1 MNNELKLS
9 TRQKNILRYIQES
22 LSLDSRP
29 PTIREI
35 GGALDISSTS
45 VVNYNLNRL
54 SEKGLLERDR
64 TVSRGL
70 RLTDMAYDLLGT
82 AAKVTGK
89 TSGAIAEQLS
99 NLVRIRILGNIV
111 AGEPIDV
118 SSDNFDV
125 YDEEDY
131 VELSATMLHG
141 NKDKMFALRVD
152 GYSMI
157 DDMISDGD
165 IVILQAQETARDGD
179 IVATWVESEGT
190 TLKRFYLDSERG
202 LVRLEPRNPTME
214 PIYVEP
220 DNLTIQGKLILTLS
234 QAA

>member
-1 MNNELKLS
+1 MSEDVKLS
-9 TRQKNILRYIQES
+9 TRQQKMLRYIHDS
-22 LSLDSRP
+22 LTLESRP

-54 SEKGLLERDR
+54 TEKGLLERDR

-70 RLTDMAYDLLGT
+70 RLTDTAYEVLGT
-82 AAKVTGK
+82 VATTAGSIVG
-89 TSGAIAEQLS
+89 QLS
-99 NLVRIRILGNIV
+99 NLIRVPILGNIV

-118 SSDNFDV
+118 TSENFNA

-131 VELSATMLHG
+131 VELSLSMLPG
-141 NKDKMFALRVD
+141 NKDQMYALRVD
-152 GYSMI
+152 GFSMI

-165 IVILQAQETARDGD
+165 IVILQAQETAKDGD
-179 IVATWVESEGT
+179 VVAVWVDTEGT
-190 TLKRFYLDSERG
+190 TLKRFYRDRGRG
-202 LVRLEPRNPTME
+202 LIRLQPRNPSME

-220 DNLTIQGKLILTLS
+220 ENVKVQGKLILTLS

>member
-1 MNNELKLS
+1 MSEDIKLS
-9 TRQKNILRYIQES
+9 TRQEKMLHYIHDS
-22 LSLDSRP
+22 LNEESRP

-70 RLTDMAYDLLGT
+70 RLTDMAYEVLGVAVQVGGRAAT
-82 AAKVTGK
+82 AFADSIG
-89 TSGAIAEQLS
+89 
-99 NLVRIRILGNIV
+99 NLVQIPILGNIV

-118 SSDNFDV
+118 SSDNFSG
-125 YDEEDY
+125 YDEDDL
-131 VELSATMLHG
+131 VEISASMLRG
-141 NKDKMFALRVD
+141 SQDRMYALRVD
-152 GYSMI
+152 GFSMI

-165 IVILQAQETARDGD
+165 IVILQAQETAEEGD
-179 IVATWVESEGT
+179 IVAAWVDGEGT
-190 TLKRFYLDSERG
+190 TLKRYYRDRQRG
-202 LVRLEPRNPTME
+202 LVRLEPRNPAMD

-220 DNLTIQGKLILTLS
+220 ENVKVQGKLILTLS